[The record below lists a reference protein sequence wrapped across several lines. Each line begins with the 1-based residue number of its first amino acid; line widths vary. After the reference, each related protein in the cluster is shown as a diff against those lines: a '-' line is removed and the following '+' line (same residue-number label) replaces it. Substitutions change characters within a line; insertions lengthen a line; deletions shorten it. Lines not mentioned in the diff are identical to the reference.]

1 MSEKRI
7 TGCGILVLLLVCG
20 PILLYG
26 GCKTKA
32 WLTARHQS
40 LAQEKRARE
49 TFTPVLDKM
58 RDAAETNA
66 DTAAYDIDTTV
77 RVIHQIDLA
86 MRERDTIIQYI
97 HDMAATD
104 YRGVAPDILSARADI
119 LAVLM
124 EMYGKQVELNQQNGL
139 WEMASEFILTTTSVI
154 SVDISASS
162 IIGVFTGGGGMLVN
176 SDREQAASLLDKLHK
191 KQEEKK
197 QTLRAFN
204 KLQGDLVTAVM
215 NYAGVYHKYL
225 DEWDKLCAKRDRAYL
240 AAKESDW
247 RRVRESA
254 GQAIRSAPAER
265 EAHLL
270 HAMACIEEN
279 AAFKG
284 IPLTSVIDDL
294 KRYTDRHPGST
305 APALL
310 LLGNA
315 YHKLGDAD
323 EAALCYKQAA
333 AYYPKQAEALTD
345 MLNPYRARAFLRKT
359 REGGS
364 ILQQYKSMMLGA
376 GYFSPDLQ
384 LARALF
390 SQHNREEAT
399 RKVMDHFTRRRNQSQ
414 WDFILSD
421 IQFCHELMGED
432 YEKIFPADFYLDL
445 VIDEGVMSD
454 TRMRVGVNNRTDR
467 DLRNGSLILCVNFT
481 DMYEGDYET
490 FTVGNTLPLIPA
502 NMETSFGKITI
513 DKELLGRRRDLRDIV
528 RLRAILLANEAVV
541 WVDTPEYKTAE
552 IIDKAAR
559 AGKLAPEKLAVAPWE
574 MKASRQP
581 SIGDD
586 HMDVDLPAAFVRL
599 RPVFQLI
606 RGGRVF
612 SPSHD
617 TVEGGNIKLRFNDAV
632 PDNHVK
638 NGVDIPPMNLKMDTR
653 FGTVDLTVDIDDD
666 GKIKLRFK

>member
-1 MSEKRI
+1 MAEKKM
-7 TGCGILVLLLVCG
+7 TGCGVLVLFLICS
-20 PILLYG
+20 PIVFYG
-26 GCKTKA
+26 GCKAKA
-32 WLTARHQS
+32 WLNTKQQS
-40 LAQEKRARE
+40 LAQEKRARQE
-49 TFTPVLDKM
+49 FTPVLDKM
-58 RDAAETNA
+58 RATAEMNAETA
-66 DTAAYDIDTTV
+66 TYDIDNTV
-77 RVIHQIDLA
+77 RIIHQIDLA

-104 YRGVAPDILSARADI
+104 YRGVAPDIISARVEI

-162 IIGVFTGGGGMLVN
+162 IIGAFTGGGDMLVN
-176 SDREQAASLLDKLHK
+176 SDREQAALLLDKLHK

-197 QTLRAFN
+197 QNLRAYT

-240 AAKESDW
+240 AAKELDW

-254 GQAIRSAPAER
+254 GQAIRSAPADR

-270 HAMACIEEN
+270 HAMACIEGDF
-279 AAFKG
+279 AFKG
-284 IPLTSVIDDL
+284 TPLSTVIEDL
-294 KRYTDRHPGST
+294 KHYTDRHPGST

-315 YHKLGDAD
+315 YRQKGDTD
-323 EAALCYKQAA
+323 EAALLYKQAA
-333 AYYPKQAEALTD
+333 AYYPKQAEELTD

-384 LARALF
+384 LAKLLF
-390 SQHNREEAT
+390 TRNDREEAT

-421 IQFCHELMGED
+421 IQFCHDLMGED

-445 VIDEGVMSD
+445 VVDEGAMSD
-454 TRMRVGVNNRTDR
+454 TRMRVGVNNRTDH
-467 DLRNGSLILCVNFT
+467 DLRNCSLILCVNFT

-513 DKELLGRRRDLRDIV
+513 DQELLGRQRDLRDIV
-528 RLRAILLANEAVV
+528 SLRAILLANEAVV
-541 WVDTPEYKTAE
+541 WVDTPEYKVAE
-552 IIDKAAR
+552 IVDKATR
-559 AGKLAPEKLAVAPWE
+559 AGKLAPEKLDIAPWE
-574 MKASRQP
+574 MKGSTQP
-581 SIGDD
+581 SIGND
-586 HMDVDLPAAFVRL
+586 HMDFELPAALVRL

-606 RGGRVF
+606 RGGQVF
-612 SPSHD
+612 NPSID
-617 TVEGGNIKLRFNDAV
+617 TVEGKHIKLRFKDAV
-632 PDNHVK
+632 PDNQVK
-638 NGVDIPPMNLKMDTR
+638 NGAGIPPMNLKMDTR
-653 FGTVDLTVDIDDD
+653 FGTVDLDVAIDED
-666 GKIKLRFK
+666 GKVKLRFK